1 MYIFWTGWHV
11 PESPKGHHSSEEKHT
26 EDLLWAESRDCF
38 VQRRVNFVATG
49 RIGSAFKLVLPCSG
63 PYGLW
68 ILMSCYT
75 KLMIEN
81 YN

>member
-49 RIGSAFKLVLPCSG
+49 RIGSAFKLCFYHVVG
-63 PYGLW
+63 GLW
-68 ILMSCYT
+68 ILMTCYT
-75 KLMIEN
+75 KLMSEN
-81 YN
+81 YI